1 MLIGDAQRLQQI
13 LLNVLNNAV
22 KFTERGGIL
31 LEVWAAPAEPRQA
44 PERAGASAAPPGG
57 DAQPSGDA
65 STDAADAAASRAV
78 AEAVAAEVGS
88 IGGAAGGAFTAQGAP
103 GAEGA
108 AAAAHSEAERLVA
121 AAVAAQARADA
132 PSDQAAGAP
141 VGIPAGGAMQGL
153 EQCERREG
161 RCEGACA
168 GPCSRGGDAEASDP
182 KALDLRNP
190 AGAPGPTAASPAG
203 ARARRSGD
211 GWVWGRAAEEG
222 PLLEVHFSVRD
233 TGIGISRNDLDLLF
247 RSFSQARLRVLPA
260 LGAQA
265 VGLSMAVVLLHACNL
280 LPSRPL
286 VREQLCPGSQFT
298 GAPHGG
304 IGEILLP
311 CVGSACTPPL
321 VHVKCAWQ
329 RSKLSMRTTHNI
341 VDYSA
346 EQDEGG
352 IHWKAHCR
360 AVAGGRVADAAVRRL
375 RLGPGHQPEA
385 VRGHGRRHVG
395 HLRRPGLRQHV
406 PLDAG
411 RARAGARCP
420 APQHGPRCA
429 RARVAGR
436 RECPWVACN
445 EGSRVGGRAGH
456 CACRSRLH
464 AASRQEW

>member
-1 MLIGDAQRLQQI
+1 MAEGCQRVLIGDAQRLQQI

-44 PERAGASAAPPGG
+44 PERRGASAAPPGGG

-88 IGGAAGGAFTAQGAP
+88 IGGAAGGAFTVQGAP

-132 PSDQAAGAP
+132 PSDQAAGTP
-141 VGIPAGGAMQGL
+141 VVIPAGGAMQGL
-153 EQCERREG
+153 EQGECREG

-168 GPCSRGGDAEASDP
+168 GPCSRGGDAEVSDP

-190 AGAPGPTAASPAG
+190 AGAPGPTAALPAG

-247 RSFSQARLRVLPA
+247 RSFSQARPRVLPA

-265 VGLSMAVVLLHACNL
+265 VGLSVAVVLLQACNL
-280 LPSRPL
+280 LPSRPP

-298 GAPHGG
+298 GAPCGG
-304 IGEILLP
+304 VGES
-311 CVGSACTPPL
+311 C
-321 VHVKCAWQ
+321 
-329 RSKLSMRTTHNI
+329 
-341 VDYSA
+341 
-346 EQDEGG
+346 
-352 IHWKAHCR
+352 
-360 AVAGGRVADAAVRRL
+360 
-375 RLGPGHQPEA
+375 
-385 VRGHGRRHVG
+385 
-395 HLRRPGLRQHV
+395 
-406 PLDAG
+406 
-411 RARAGARCP
+411 CP
-420 APQHGPRCA
+420 A
-429 RARVAGR
+429 
-436 RECPWVACN
+436 
-445 EGSRVGGRAGH
+445 
-456 CACRSRLH
+456 
-464 AASRQEW
+464 